1 METGIG
7 SAEPE
12 AMDADGLAAFEE
24 LRPRLTG
31 LAYRML
37 GEVQEAEDAVQD
49 AYLRWNGTDR
59 TAVEEPR
66 AWLIKVVTNL
76 CLNRLASARAR
87 RETYTGPWLPEP
99 VPGGAGGL
107 GARVLGPL
115 ETAEQRDSV
124 SLALLMLMESLTPA
138 ERAVY
143 VLREAFGYKHRDIAG
158 VLDVT
163 ETASRQLHRRA
174 RQRVASAERRFAPPG
189 ERWRHLVERFL
200 DAAVRGDLAGLEAVL
215 AEDVVSWS
223 DGGGKVTAARN
234 AVTGRVRMAR
244 YIAGLAR
251 RALELPAVS
260 VEPSVEDVNG
270 APGLVVRMD
279 GEVTMVVALE
289 ASGDRITAVHAV
301 LNPDKLAFAARAL
314 SRSGR
319 LPGPS

>member
-1 METGIG
+1 METG
-7 SAEPE
+7 ADLMDE
-12 AMDADGLAAFEE
+12 AGLAAFEG

-59 TAVEEPR
+59 AAVEEPR

-99 VPGGAGGL
+99 VPGAGGL

-124 SLALLMLMESLTPA
+124 SLALLTLMESLTPA
-138 ERAVY
+138 ERAVF
-143 VLREAFGYKHRDIAG
+143 VLREAFGYKHRDIAE

-189 ERWRHLVERFL
+189 ERWRRLVERFL
-200 DAAVRGDLAGLEAVL
+200 DAAVRGDLAGLEAIL
-215 AEDVVSWS
+215 AEDVVAWS

-234 AVTGRVRMAR
+234 A
-244 YIAGLAR
+244 IAGRTRVARFLLGVAR
-251 RALELPAVS
+251 RAADLPGAS
-260 VEPSVEDVNG
+260 LEPSIEEVNG
-270 APGLVVRMD
+270 VPALAVRVD
-279 GEVTMVVALE
+279 GELTMIAVLE
-289 ASGDRITAVHAV
+289 ASGDRVTAVHAV
-301 LNPDKLAFAARAL
+301 LNPDKLGFAARAL

>member
-1 METGIG
+1 MEAG
-7 SAEPE
+7 AADLMDE
-12 AMDADGLAAFEE
+12 AGLAAFEE

-49 AYLRWNGTDR
+49 AYLRWSATDR
-59 TAVEEPR
+59 AAVEEPR
-66 AWLIKVVTNL
+66 AWLIKVVSNL

-87 RETYTGPWLPEP
+87 RETYAGPWLPEP
-99 VPGGAGGL
+99 VPAGADGL

-124 SLALLMLMESLTPA
+124 SLALLALMESLTPA
-138 ERAVY
+138 ERAVF
-143 VLREAFGYKHRDIAG
+143 VLREAFGYRHRDIAG

-163 ETASRQLHRRA
+163 EAASRQLHRRA
-174 RQRVASAERRFAPPG
+174 RRRVASAERRFAPPD
-189 ERWRHLVERFL
+189 ERWRRLVERFL

-215 AEDVVSWS
+215 AEDVVAWS
-223 DGGGKVTAARN
+223 DGGGKVSAARK
-234 AVTGRVRMAR
+234 AVTGRAR
-244 YIAGLAR
+244 VARFFAGVAR
-251 RALELPAVS
+251 RALDLPGAS
-260 VEPSVEDVNG
+260 LEPSIEEVNG
-270 APGLVVRMD
+270 VPALAVRVD
-279 GEVTMVVALE
+279 GELTMIAVLE
-289 ASGDRITAVHAV
+289 ASGDRVTAVHAV

>member
-1 METGIG
+1 METG
-7 SAEPE
+7 ADLMDE
-12 AMDADGLAAFEE
+12 AGLAAFEE

-59 TAVEEPR
+59 AAVEEPR

-99 VPGGAGGL
+99 VPGAGEL

-124 SLALLMLMESLTPA
+124 SLALLTLMESLTPA
-138 ERAVY
+138 ERAVF
-143 VLREAFGYKHRDIAG
+143 VLREAFGYKHRDIAE

-189 ERWRHLVERFL
+189 ERWRRLVERFL
-200 DAAVRGDLAGLEAVL
+200 DAAVRGDLAGLEAIL
-215 AEDVVSWS
+215 AEDVVAWS

-234 AVTGRVRMAR
+234 A
-244 YIAGLAR
+244 IAGRTRVARFLLGVAR
-251 RALELPAVS
+251 RAADLPGAS
-260 VEPSVEDVNG
+260 LEPSIEEVNG
-270 APGLVVRMD
+270 VPALAVRVD
-279 GEVTMVVALE
+279 GELTMIAVLE
-289 ASGDRITAVHAV
+289 ASGDRVTAVHAV
-301 LNPDKLAFAARAL
+301 LNPDKLGFAARAL

>member
-1 METGIG
+1 METG
-7 SAEPE
+7 ADLMDE
-12 AMDADGLAAFEE
+12 AGLAAFEE

-59 TAVEEPR
+59 AAVEEPR

-99 VPGGAGGL
+99 VPGGADGL

-124 SLALLMLMESLTPA
+124 SLALLTLMESLTPA
-138 ERAVY
+138 ERAVF
-143 VLREAFGYKHRDIAG
+143 VLREAFGYKHRDIAE

-189 ERWRHLVERFL
+189 ERWRRLVERFL
-200 DAAVRGDLAGLEAVL
+200 DAAVRGDLAGLEAIL
-215 AEDVVSWS
+215 AEDVVAWS

-234 AVTGRVRMAR
+234 V
-244 YIAGLAR
+244 IAGRTRVARFLLGVAR
-251 RALELPAVS
+251 RAADLPGAS
-260 VEPSVEDVNG
+260 LEPSIEEVNG
-270 APGLVVRMD
+270 VPALAVRVD
-279 GEVTMVVALE
+279 GELTMIAVLE
-289 ASGDRITAVHAV
+289 ASGDRVTAVHAV
-301 LNPDKLAFAARAL
+301 LNPDKLGFAARAL

>member
-1 METGIG
+1 METGAG
-7 SAEPE
+7 LMDE
-12 AMDADGLAAFEE
+12 AGLAAFEE

-49 AYLRWNGTDR
+49 AYLRWSGTDR
-59 TAVEEPR
+59 AAVEEPR

-87 RETYTGPWLPEP
+87 RETYAGPWLPEP

-124 SLALLMLMESLTPA
+124 SLALLALMESLTPA
-138 ERAVY
+138 ERAVF
-143 VLREAFGYKHRDIAG
+143 VLREAFGYRHRDIAG

-189 ERWRHLVERFL
+189 ERWRRLVERFL
-200 DAAVRGDLAGLEAVL
+200 DAAVRGDLAALEALL
-215 AEDVVSWS
+215 AEDVVAWS
-223 DGGGKVTAARN
+223 DGGGKVSAARN
-234 AVTGRVRMAR
+234 AVTGRTRVAR
-244 YIAGLAR
+244 FLLGVAR
-251 RALELPAVS
+251 RAADLPAGS
-260 VEPSVEDVNG
+260 LEPSIEEVNG
-270 APGLVVRMD
+270 VPALAVRVD
-279 GEVTMVVALE
+279 GELTMIVVLE
-289 ASGDRITAVHAV
+289 ASGDRATAVHAV

>member
-1 METGIG
+1 METG
-7 SAEPE
+7 ADLMDE
-12 AMDADGLAAFEE
+12 AGLAAFEE

-59 TAVEEPR
+59 AAVEEPR

-99 VPGGAGGL
+99 VPGAGEL

-124 SLALLMLMESLTPA
+124 SLALLTLMESLTPA
-138 ERAVY
+138 ERAVF
-143 VLREAFGYKHRDIAG
+143 VLREAFGYKHRDIAE

-189 ERWRHLVERFL
+189 ERWRRLVERFL
-200 DAAVRGDLAGLEAVL
+200 DAAVRGDLAGLEAIL
-215 AEDVVSWS
+215 AEDVVAWS

-234 AVTGRVRMAR
+234 M
-244 YIAGLAR
+244 IAGRTRVARFLLGVAR
-251 RALELPAVS
+251 RAADLPGAS
-260 VEPSVEDVNG
+260 IEPSIEEVNG
-270 APGLVVRMD
+270 VPALAVRVD
-279 GEVTMVVALE
+279 GELTMIAVLE
-289 ASGDRITAVHAV
+289 ASGDRVTAVHAV
-301 LNPDKLAFAARAL
+301 LNPDKLGFAARAL

>member
-1 METGIG
+1 MEAG
-7 SAEPE
+7 AADLMDE
-12 AMDADGLAAFEE
+12 AGLAAFEE

-49 AYLRWNGTDR
+49 AYLRWSGTDR
-59 TAVEEPR
+59 AAVEEPR

-99 VPGGAGGL
+99 VPAGADGL

-124 SLALLMLMESLTPA
+124 SLALLTLMESLTPA
-138 ERAVY
+138 ERAVF
-143 VLREAFGYKHRDIAG
+143 VLREAFGYRHRDIAG

-189 ERWRHLVERFL
+189 ERWRRLVERFL
-200 DAAVRGDLAGLEAVL
+200 DAAIRGDLAGLEAIL
-215 AEDVVSWS
+215 AEDVVAWS
-223 DGGGKVTAARN
+223 DGGGKVSAARN
-234 AVTGRVRMAR
+234 AITGRVPAAR
-244 YIAGLAR
+244 FFAGVAR
-251 RALELPAVS
+251 RTVDLPGAS
-260 VEPSVEDVNG
+260 LEPSIEEING
-270 APGLVVRMD
+270 VPALAVRVA
-279 GEVTMVVALE
+279 GELTMIAVLE
-289 ASGDRITAVHAV
+289 ASGDRVTAVHAV